1 LPLFDPRPK
10 TRREDLY
17 DRDRELEALQ
27 RAIAAC
33 QPLVVL
39 VGPRRCGKT
48 SLLQVALSSSS
59 VPSIVIDCRV
69 FEGRTSVRYADLL
82 RVLENSINEVAKPF
96 AKLLDFLKRVKGIRV
111 LGTGIEF
118 ESYSPRRVS
127 LSDVLKAVN
136 DWGEEEGKCVVIA
149 FDEAQELSKLRG
161 TSILPVVAHAY
172 DYLRNLCLIFTGS
185 MVGMLYRFLKLDNP
199 SSPLYGRSFVRIELG
214 PFTKEESRDFLHRG
228 FREYGLEPPSDVI
241 EYAVEKL
248 GGIPGWLTLFGY
260 TAVTRGRVDRA
271 IVDEVLDIASSIAL
285 EELKHFLELR
295 YQAAKRYV
303 AILKAIAQGFN
314 TWSKIKRFLEIEEG
328 ARISDSDLYLLL
340 KNLIDASIIRKTN
353 NEYII
358 HDPAL
363 KYAILKKGS
372 ILAK

>member
-1 LPLFDPRPK
+1 MPLFDPRPK

-27 RAIAAC
+27 RAIAEC

-214 PFTKEESRDFLHRG
+214 PFTKEESRDFLYRG
-228 FREYGLEPPSDVI
+228 FREYGFEPPSDVI

-271 IVDEVLDIASSIAL
+271 TVDEVLDIASSIAL

-303 AILKAIAQGFN
+303 TILKAIAQGFN

-340 KNLIDASIIRKTN
+340 KNLIDASIIRKSD

-358 HDPAL
+358 QDPVL
-363 KYAILKKGS
+363 KHAILKGS
-372 ILAK
+372 A